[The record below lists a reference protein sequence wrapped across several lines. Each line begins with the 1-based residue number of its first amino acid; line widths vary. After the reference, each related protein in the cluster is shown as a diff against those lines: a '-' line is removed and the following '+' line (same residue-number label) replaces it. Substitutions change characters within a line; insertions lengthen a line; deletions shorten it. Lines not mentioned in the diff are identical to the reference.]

1 MLTFIRSSGCVQQA
15 AIALAI
21 PPKYH
26 LPILF
31 VLPTDMTDIN
41 EKYSKLGFE
50 SSIFKQAIR
59 SETTARILCHF
70 SKTGH
75 LREITKGCLLD

>member
-1 MLTFIRSSGCVQQA
+1 
-15 AIALAI
+15 
-21 PPKYH
+21 
-26 LPILF
+26 
-31 VLPTDMTDIN
+31 
-41 EKYSKLGFE
+41 LGFE

-75 LREITKGCLLD
+75 LREVTKGCLLDVQDLVKEQLRLYRL